1 MPKLTHGLLVQSG
14 IVWPDSRS
22 GQGHVAS
29 TEMMVKGVFC
39 VPSQAHRRPLEDA
52 RGGLAPGAADVAA
65 GATIACSAGGPG
77 HRAGRAVA
85 QSQGRL

>member
-1 MPKLTHGLLVQSG
+1 ML
-14 IVWPDSRS
+14 
-22 GQGHVAS
+22 
-29 TEMMVKGVFC
+29 
-39 VPSQAHRRPLEDA
+39 SQAHRRPLEDA
-52 RGGLAPGAADVAA
+52 RGGLVPGAADAAA